1 MMVRMLIL
9 ILVFFFFHFFCFV
22 YWFHGLASELFFCT
36 VEGHSIYIK
45 NLPLN
50 ATAAQVEE
58 VFSKFGTIR
67 PGGVQVRNHKV
78 YSFFLYEISKPS
90 LKTLSFFID
99 C

>member
-1 MMVRMLIL
+1 M
-9 ILVFFFFHFFCFV
+9 
-22 YWFHGLASELFFCT
+22 
-36 VEGHSIYIK
+36 EGHSIYIK

-78 YSFFLYEISKPS
+78 CKMSLTYSLHVLLNLVAKRE
-90 LKTLSFFID
+90 LSVLLIQID
-99 C
+99 RFCFGFVEFELLASMQAAIEVIY

>member
-78 YSFFLYEISKPS
+78 CKLGLTY
-90 LKTLSFFID
+90 D
-99 C
+99 